1 MQNVFDK
8 MQTSFTILCL
18 FFFWCLVCFICHSQN
33 TSFLTGLRLGSR
45 SSQGGQPP
53 SLGDLLLPFFFG
65 LLNKTKNK
73 VQLELIWIKKRKS
86 HNSYFPLR
94 FTFILLAK
102 SLAYSAASSLF
113 FLVRCFFRAIRRRL
127 CCRTRG
133 VTRR

>member
-53 SLGDLLLPFFFG
+53 SLAICSCRSSLA
-65 LLNKTKNK
+65 
-73 VQLELIWIKKRKS
+73 S
-86 HNSYFPLR
+86 
-94 FTFILLAK
+94 FILLAK

-113 FLVRCFFRAIRRRL
+113 FLVCCFFRAIPPAFVLQKSWSLNTLNLGCFSPRFL
-127 CCRTRG
+127 T
-133 VTRR
+133 VFV